1 MQYEWRYKTNNQKSE
16 WTAIITKRA
25 NIAKIN
31 MKNEIS
37 SLELM
42 YLVKELKVLENSKVD
57 RIYNSKDSKN
67 EFLFAFHISGEG
79 KHFLKIRLPSLIF
92 MSRSK
97 DGYETMTGFGMM
109 LRKYLEGGF
118 LKSIEQ
124 KDFERVLELKF
135 DSKKEGKLQRFN
147 LIIELFSKGNVI
159 FCDEK
164 YKILNLME
172 EQHWSARELKRNEIY
187 IFPKS
192 KNKIINITKNEFKET
207 IKNSEKES
215 VVKSLAMDFSLG
227 GKYAEEICL
236 NAGVEKSKKC
246 ALLTD
251 NEINNVYKQFS
262 ELFNKKIKANFVS
275 ENIFPFELEAYKNIE
290 KQYYDT
296 FSTAIEEN
304 YNKIKIDK
312 SAEKKKEAIEKIKLI
327 ISDQEKVLLNNE
339 KEYAELQKQGEFIY
353 EHYSEINNI
362 LGAVKK
368 GREKYSWKEI
378 KEKLKSDPK
387 LRKLIKEINEKNN
400 EIVVE
405 IE

>member
-1 MQYEWRYKTNNQKSE
+1 
-16 WTAIITKRA
+16 
-25 NIAKIN
+25 

-42 YLVKELKVLENSKVD
+42 YLVKELKILENSKVD
-57 RIYNSKDSKN
+57 RIYNSKDSKH
-67 EFLFAFHISGEG
+67 EFLFAFHISNEG
-79 KHFLKIRLPSLIF
+79 KHFLKVRLPSLIF
-92 MSRSK
+92 MSKSK
-97 DGYETMTGFGMM
+97 DLYENMTGFGMM
-109 LRKYLEGGF
+109 LRKYLESGF

-135 DSKKEGKLQRFN
+135 DSKIEEKLQRFN

-159 FCDEK
+159 FCDEN

-172 EQHWSARELKRNEIY
+172 ERHWTARELKRNEIY

-192 KNKIINITKNEFKET
+192 KNKIINVSKDEFKEI

-215 VVKSLAMDFSLG
+215 AVKSLAMDFSLG

-236 NAGVEKSKKC
+236 NSNTEKAKKC
-246 ALLTD
+246 TLLTD
-251 NEINNVYKQFS
+251 NEINNLYEQFS

-275 ENIFPFELEAYKNIE
+275 ENIFPFELELYKDYE
-290 KQYYDT
+290 KQYYEL
-296 FSTAIEEN
+296 FNTAIEEN

-312 SAEKKKEAIEKIKLI
+312 GTEKKKEAIEKIKLI
-327 ISDQEKVLLNNE
+327 IADQEKVLQDNE
-339 KEYAELQKQGEFIY
+339 KEYSEIQKKAEYIY

-362 LGAVKK
+362 LEAVKK

-378 KEKLKSDPK
+378 KEKLNNDPK
-387 LRKLIKEINEKNN
+387 LNKLIKEINEKDN
-400 EIVVE
+400 EIVIE